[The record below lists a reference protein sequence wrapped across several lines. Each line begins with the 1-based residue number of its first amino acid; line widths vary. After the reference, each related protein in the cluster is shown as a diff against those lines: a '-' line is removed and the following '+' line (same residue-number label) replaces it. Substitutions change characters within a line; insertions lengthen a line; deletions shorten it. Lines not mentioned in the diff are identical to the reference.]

1 MADSKSVERMYAEIV
16 LGIDKS
22 QSTVEMDAE
31 LSGLWDQIAREVQQ
45 MKAEGKGFDIPS
57 EIPEVPKLK
66 MVPEARFAAFVRG
79 RLDVLRRLSDLY
91 LDK

>member
-31 LSGLWDQIAREVQQ
+31 LSGLWDQIAREVKQ
-45 MKAEGKGFDIPS
+45 MKAAGKGFDIPS

>member
-31 LSGLWDQIAREVQQ
+31 LSGLWDQIAREV
-45 MKAEGKGFDIPS
+45 
-57 EIPEVPKLK
+57 
-66 MVPEARFAAFVRG
+66 
-79 RLDVLRRLSDLY
+79 
-91 LDK
+91 

>member
-22 QSTVEMDAE
+22 QSTVEMDEE
-31 LSGLWDQIAREVQQ
+31 LSGLWDQIAREVEQ

-79 RLDVLRRLSDLY
+79 RLNVLRRLSDLY